1 MVQNWSRPHFMM
13 LHTSKNTRKTK
24 LASFF
29 FKQLLH
35 VDYVSVLSTLPGPDE
50 RKGFCAIS
58 RK

>member
-24 LASFF
+24 LAFF
-29 FKQLLH
+29 FFLQLLH